1 MASGKQQAASG
12 KWQASL
18 NFDIVKDDNGQRK
31 VAPKKMTP
39 NGSGREAWHKGRERK
54 RNGKRMEGEGK
65 RRGAK
70 GRGRRRS
77 GSNSNCGMAHV
88 DELPFERLNPRRR
101 HTKWILSNAANHIE
115 VLSVLEWGEGGV
127 CGKWQALCCIQI

>member
-39 NGSGREAWHKGRERK
+39 NDS
-54 RNGKRMEGEGK
+54 
-65 RRGAK
+65 
-70 GRGRRRS
+70 GRGRGKAKSRQEEGRNKRKEEEGKGKEEGVAEGAPGT
-77 GSNSNCGMAHV
+77 GSSCG
-88 DELPFERLNPRRR
+88 
-101 HTKWILSNAANHIE
+101 
-115 VLSVLEWGEGGV
+115 
-127 CGKWQALCCIQI
+127 